1 MAIQVRFGTTTSDDR
16 KLTKTI
22 AWKQTLFNCDIYV
35 PTDRLNPVIIVDTSK
50 VNLDGTNYMEIP
62 EFGRKYFITS
72 IVGDVGETVNVSG
85 HVDVLGTYDEQIREC
100 PCIAARSSSHANMY
114 LQDNSRLFNTYT
126 HNQYLS
132 LGDVGE
138 PEKLIIRTLGVGVA
152 PTPPTGGE

>member
-22 AWKQTLFNCDIYV
+22 AWKQGFFNCDVYV
-35 PTDRLNPVIIVDTSK
+35 PTDRINPVIIVDTSK

-72 IVGDVGETVNVSG
+72 IVGDTGHSVNVSG
-85 HVDVLGTYDEQIREC
+85 HVDVLGTYDEQIRSC
-100 PCIAARSSSHANMY
+100 PCIAARSSSHANMF

-126 HNQYLS
+126 WNQYIS
-132 LGDVGE
+132 IGDIGA
-138 PEKLIIRTLGVGVA
+138 PSPIIIRTLG
-152 PTPPTGGE
+152 TGGGH